1 MPHTDQD
8 TEITEGAMGDNSSSN
23 TGHATIGDLSD
34 EDIMI
39 KYCLDN
45 KVKKVAIDELL
56 VRGYDSI
63 EALRLVDFADL
74 GSSKIPIGQRRLIMQ
89 IAKALVPSGAPNP
102 SGTTAVGEQQTSAS
116 VSTAQPEVT
125 PVRGTTT
132 TPTDLYNQTL
142 LNSLINHQARVLATP
157 VSQASSSAQGASAS
171 SVTANVQPS
180 WNDPQI
186 HIASATGKSTSVFLD
201 ICDFVPNTVDEETVI
216 GETGDQQIVLK
227 SGSKKPKLESLSLS
241 QWSIANMAILY
252 KLVGDGK
259 LEGPALMDY
268 LSYTTKVY
276 QLVQKYSLASVLLY
290 DREYR
295 KLQGSMGFRWGT
307 DVQHLHTLYLQP
319 RDKPLTAGGTTNIPQ
334 KKRPSHTS
342 APTLRPQRSRDAEI
356 CRNFNSEKGCK
367 YTNCRFRHQCI
378 VPGCNDSHPVAL
390 HLTKKN

>member
-1 MPHTDQD
+1 MHVVNFNLENKKEMPHTDQD
-8 TEITEGAMGDNSSSN
+8 TEIMEGAMGDNSSSN

-56 VRGYDSI
+56 FRGYDSL
-63 EALRLVDFADL
+63 EALRLVNFADL

-227 SGSKKPKLESLSLS
+227 SG
-241 QWSIANMAILY
+241 
-252 KLVGDGK
+252 
-259 LEGPALMDY
+259 
-268 LSYTTKVY
+268 
-276 QLVQKYSLASVLLY
+276 
-290 DREYR
+290 
-295 KLQGSMGFRWGT
+295 
-307 DVQHLHTLYLQP
+307 
-319 RDKPLTAGGTTNIPQ
+319 
-334 KKRPSHTS
+334 
-342 APTLRPQRSRDAEI
+342 
-356 CRNFNSEKGCK
+356 
-367 YTNCRFRHQCI
+367 
-378 VPGCNDSHPVAL
+378 
-390 HLTKKN
+390 